1 MTPELSL
8 TRRCSRPAAT
18 GAHGRAPQLCAA
30 GLLSGRVVR
39 QWNVGMVQTT
49 NKREWMQ
56 VTSHRCSVVSR
67 LIATALLSVAA
78 GCASGLNSLQKQELL
93 AYEARGLKVV
103 EDNETAAA
111 WWGIAPGGGSFYT
124 GNVGYGIV
132 NLLLWPLSICWDP
145 VSGINGAE
153 SNNYAMTKHHVQQLQ
168 NAELDAL
175 EQKLRNKTIDL
186 SEYTLDK
193 ESIMR
198 KYRVP

>member
-1 MTPELSL
+1 MLDH
-8 TRRCSRPAAT
+8 R
-18 GAHGRAPQLCAA
+18 
-30 GLLSGRVVR
+30 
-39 QWNVGMVQTT
+39 
-49 NKREWMQ
+49 
-56 VTSHRCSVVSR
+56 SHVAMR
-67 LIATALLSVAA
+67 LIATVLLCVAT
-78 GCASGLNSLQKQELL
+78 GCVSGLNSLQKQELL

-103 EDNETAAA
+103 EDDESAAA

-153 SNNYAMTKHHVQQLQ
+153 SNNYAMTKYHVQQLQ
-168 NAELDAL
+168 NAELDEL
-175 EQKLRNKTIDL
+175 EQKLRNKTIEL

-193 ESIMR
+193 EAILR